1 MPIGGGILPASGST
15 QYTELTYV
23 TRRAFIPKLVV
34 QLPLEAARHIFGYGD
49 DNKEPYLAS
58 LGLCLTAN
66 EIPDGLKRLANFVI
80 TEDAPQKNHSLSPVV
95 EQVPLPPAKRGGG
108 KVLAMTA

>member
-1 MPIGGGILPASGST
+1 MT
-15 QYTELTYV
+15 TVYV
-23 TRRAFIPKLVV
+23 TNKNFKPLVV
-34 QLPLEAARHIFGYGD
+34 DYGGKDVAFPVNETVEIPLVAARHIFGYGD

-66 EIPDGLKRLANFVI
+66 ELPDGLKRLANFVI
-80 TEDAPQKNHSLSPVV
+80 TEDVPQKDHSLSPVV